1 MINYLSKKKCHIKYY
16 DPTGQKEEFVKLR
29 NVKYFNSISS
39 ACHKSDLIIIH
50 TEWNEFKLL
59 DFKKLAKKKKIKV
72 FDMRNIYSYTKM
84 KQNGFKYFGVGK

>member
-1 MINYLSKKKCHIKYY
+1 MREASSLNMINYLSKKKCHIRYY
-16 DPTGQKEEFVKLR
+16 DPTGQKGEFVKIS

-59 DFKKLAKKKKIKV
+59 DFKKLAKKKAMLEAMLCNEKEPV
-72 FDMRNIYSYTKM
+72 
-84 KQNGFKYFGVGK
+84 QCE